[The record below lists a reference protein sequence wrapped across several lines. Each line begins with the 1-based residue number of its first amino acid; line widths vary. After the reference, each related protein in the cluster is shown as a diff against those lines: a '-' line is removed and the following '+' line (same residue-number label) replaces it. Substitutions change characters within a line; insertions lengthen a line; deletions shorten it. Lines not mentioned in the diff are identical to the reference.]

1 MSRRLFI
8 GGLVT
13 SHSLSELQIIQRA
26 ALGVDEQGVI
36 QLVTDLD
43 QLHTDLDAYLKDVG
57 WYKEVDVIHLR
68 PGMFLCPGF
77 VDTHTANTGHG
88 MHLQLLDWLEQL
100 TFPEEAK
107 FSDAQYAE
115 QLYASVIDRY
125 LRSGTTTACIYATI
139 HLQATKILANLC
151 HEKGLRAFVGRCQM
165 DRNAPRNYVES
176 SADVSCKH
184 TEEFIQYCQTLPNS
198 LVQPILTPRFAIA
211 CTPDLLAGIGELATK
226 NSEIRIQTHLDE
238 NQSEISETLKLFP
251 SRSSYADVYDHY
263 GLLNQRTILAHAIHL
278 TEDEINLLVERQ
290 CALSHCPTSNIQL
303 TSGVFRLMELV
314 RRGLKIGLGSDIS
327 GGYSIGLLP
336 VLREANTLSRTL
348 AMQDPRQETASL
360 EILFYIATLGGAQV
374 CGLDDHV
381 GKFAKGYDF
390 DALLVDPFLTQPGRS
405 TPGNP
410 GLFVQKDEPLASV
423 LEKWLFCGDDRNIV
437 EVYVRGRKVCC

>member
-1 MSRRLFI
+1 MSRRVFI

-36 QLVTDLD
+36 QFVTDLD
-43 QLHTDLDAYLKDVG
+43 QLHTDLDAYLRDLG
-57 WYKEVDVIHLR
+57 WYKEADVIHLR
-68 PGMFLCPGF
+68 QGTFLCPGF
-77 VDTHTANTGHG
+77 VDTHTHAPQLANTGHG

-107 FSDAQYAE
+107 YSDPQYAE
-115 QLYASVIDRY
+115 QLYASAIDRY

-139 HLQATKILANLC
+139 HLQ
-151 HEKGLRAFVGRCQM
+151 V
-165 DRNAPRNYVES
+165 
-176 SADVSCKH
+176 
-184 TEEFIQYCQTLPNS
+184 
-198 LVQPILTPRFAIA
+198 
-211 CTPDLLAGIGELATK
+211 
-226 NSEIRIQTHLDE
+226 RIQTHLDE
-238 NQSEISETLKLFP
+238 NQSEISETLRLFP

-278 TEDEINLLVERQ
+278 TKDEIDLLVQRQ

-348 AMQDPRQETASL
+348 AMQDPSQETASL

-381 GKFAKGYDF
+381 GRFAKGYDF
-390 DALLVDPFLTQPGRS
+390 DALLVDPFLTQPGCS
-405 TPGNP
+405 TPANP
-410 GLFVQKDEPLASV
+410 GLYVQKDEPLASI

-437 EVYVRGRKVCC
+437 EVYVCGRKVCG